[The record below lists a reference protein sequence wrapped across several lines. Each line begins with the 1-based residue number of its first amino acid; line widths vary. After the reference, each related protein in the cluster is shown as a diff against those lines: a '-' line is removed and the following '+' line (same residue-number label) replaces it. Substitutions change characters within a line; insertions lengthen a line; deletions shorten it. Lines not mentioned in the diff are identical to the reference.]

1 MIIDIVCTFSATT
14 IQAETKSVS
23 LVLTFPASQLPSNIC
38 EEVQD
43 CLGISPSGEADYFL
57 NEQGDWVQVQG
68 GGGGNQTLNEVLVEG
83 NTTDGEDIFV
93 SDGDAIYF
101 DNGSRVRKGLT
112 DAGNGGAKGVALVCS
127 LDYELK
133 WEAGRLYTMQ
143 QDGFTIREV
152 SHNFTATPTVNDDI
166 TKGFVI
172 GSRWILDNGDVYVCS
187 DETTG
192 AAVWALQVAS
202 VPTLQQVTD
211 EGSITTNVITVG
223 DTAGI
228 YSEVAD
234 SYVGTANEANDTY
247 AYIASDG
254 SLGLGNGTHESTL
267 KNTAATTTGI
277 ILEFPNKAAGSYTIA
292 TTGDIPSISG
302 LVPYTGATQNV
313 DLGTYNIIA
322 DQVALNVSP
331 NGTLA
336 VGMTEWNNTLGS
348 SQTLL
353 KGGSVTL
360 KNGVDLVARVVNK
373 VSPNTTLTKAA
384 YQVVKISGAQGQRL
398 AVDLAQANND
408 NNSADTLGVVT
419 ETIAANQEGF
429 IMTVGQLEGINTTGS
444 LQGETWADGNVLY
457 LSPTVAGRMTNVK
470 PTGATGHI
478 VIIGY
483 VEYAHAN
490 NGKIYVKIMNGWE
503 LDELHNVYINT
514 GTLANNDALI
524 YESSTQLWKN
534 KTIATALGFTPE
546 NVANKQS
553 AVSTDA
559 NHYYNAPYINT
570 ALATT
575 TRLIASNYNNVALT
589 ATTAETI
596 LHALLIPANTFGVGR
611 DIKFSCLATKTG
623 TANFTTLRARIATSA
638 TPSPV
643 TSSTLIATLI
653 PAAAGV
659 LWYPFER
666 RAIHI
671 DTATSTLST
680 NLSSTAHTD
689 YINAG
694 SNSVLNNNIDWT
706 TDKWLIIT
714 GQPASNNADVTTL
727 HKTELYL

>member
-23 LVLTFPASQLPSNIC
+23 LVLTFPATQLPSNIC

-43 CLGISPSGEADYFL
+43 CLGISESGEVDYFL

-68 GGGGNQTLNEVLVEG
+68 GGGSQTLNEVLVEG
-83 NTTDGEDIFV
+83 NTTDGEDILI
-93 SDGDAIYF
+93 SDGDQIQL
-101 DNGSRVRKGLT
+101 DNYSRIRKGLT

-152 SHNFTATPTVNDDI
+152 SHNFTFTPTANDDI

-187 DETTG
+187 DETAS

-211 EGSITTNVITVG
+211 EGSITTNMITVG

-234 SYVGTANEANDTY
+234 SYVGTANDANDTY

-254 SLGLGNGTHESTL
+254 SLGLGNGTHESNL
-267 KNTAATTTGI
+267 KNTNATTTGI

-313 DLGTYNIIA
+313 DLGTYNLIA
-322 DQVALNVSP
+322 DQVQLNVSP

-336 VGMTEWNNTLGS
+336 VGATEWNNTLGS

-373 VSPNTTLTKAA
+373 VSPNTTLTKTA
-384 YQVVKISGAQGQRL
+384 YQVVKVSGAQGQRL
-398 AVDLAQANND
+398 AVNLAQANND

-444 LQGETWADGNVLY
+444 LQGETWADGDVLY
-457 LSPTVAGRMTNVK
+457 LSPTVAGRITNIK

-546 NVANKQS
+546 DVANKQS
-553 AVSTDA
+553 AVSTNA
-559 NHYYNAPYINT
+559 NHYYNAPYINSVLV
-570 ALATT
+570 ARIFIASDQATT
-575 TRLIASNYNNVALT
+575 SNVAANITGLVTATLGANKTYIVRGVIGVTSAVGATGGIKIGATLPTGATSLIFLSGRGSNTTMTQELSIDGALQGTASNRISA
-589 ATTAETI
+589 ASSD
-596 LHALLIPANTFGVGR
+596 LIVSGNIT
-611 DIKFSCLATKTG
+611 
-623 TANFTTLRARIATSA
+623 
-638 TPSPV
+638 
-643 TSSTLIATLI
+643 TSST
-653 PAAAGV
+653 AGTV
-659 LWYPFER
+659 QFR
-666 RAIHI
+666 FA
-671 DTATSTLST
+671 SGT
-680 NLSSTAHTD
+680 N
-689 YINAG
+689 G
-694 SNSVLNNNIDWT
+694 QSNSVIAARTYIEIFEKL
-706 TDKWLIIT
+706 
-714 GQPASNNADVTTL
+714 
-727 HKTELYL
+727 

>member
-23 LVLTFPASQLPSNIC
+23 LVLTFPATQLPSNIC
-38 EEVQD
+38 EEVKD
-43 CLGISPSGEADYFL
+43 CLGISESGDETLLL
-57 NEQGDWVQVQG
+57 NQQGDWVAG
-68 GGGGNQTLNEVLVEG
+68 GGGSQTLNEVLVEG
-83 NTTDGEDIFV
+83 NETDGEDIFV

-187 DETTG
+187 DETAS
-192 AAVWALQVAS
+192 AAVWVIVANADWNAS
-202 VPTLQQVTD
+202 SGSQQILNKPT
-211 EGSITTNVITVG
+211 
-223 DTAGI
+223 
-228 YSEVAD
+228 
-234 SYVGTANEANDTY
+234 
-247 AYIASDG
+247 
-254 SLGLGNGTHESTL
+254 
-267 KNTAATTTGI
+267 
-277 ILEFPNKAAGSYTIA
+277 
-292 TTGDIPSISG
+292 IPSISG

-322 DQVALNVSP
+322 DQVQLNVTP

-336 VGMTEWNNTLGS
+336 VGMTEWNDTVGV

-408 NNSADTLGVVT
+408 NNSADTLGIVT

-444 LQGETWADGNVLY
+444 LQGETWADGDVLY

-478 VIIGY
+478 VILGY

-546 NVANKQS
+546 NVANKS
-553 AVSTDA
+553 DSFTASSSTTYA
-559 NHYYNAPYINT
+559 ST
-570 ALATT
+570 KALVDG
-575 TRLIASNYNNVALT
+575 LASLT
-589 ATTAETI
+589 ANNISVIAKVSNLTMTGVTTERCLMVIPLEVGNDNWDYVITNWCRISTGSGTTYLRVGTVASPIDGDVGANAIANQTLVATYNHGNNNRTPFKRTLNVFGGAGGGIIRANASVSIINDETS
-596 LHALLIPANTFGVGR
+596 ANSFTNTLLNMTVQRYVYLSYNLTNPAFTYSVYSAF
-611 DIKFSCLATKTG
+611 ATKLKM
-623 TANFTTLRARIATSA
+623 N
-638 TPSPV
+638 
-643 TSSTLIATLI
+643 
-653 PAAAGV
+653 
-659 LWYPFER
+659 
-666 RAIHI
+666 
-671 DTATSTLST
+671 
-680 NLSSTAHTD
+680 
-689 YINAG
+689 
-694 SNSVLNNNIDWT
+694 
-706 TDKWLIIT
+706 
-714 GQPASNNADVTTL
+714 
-727 HKTELYL
+727 